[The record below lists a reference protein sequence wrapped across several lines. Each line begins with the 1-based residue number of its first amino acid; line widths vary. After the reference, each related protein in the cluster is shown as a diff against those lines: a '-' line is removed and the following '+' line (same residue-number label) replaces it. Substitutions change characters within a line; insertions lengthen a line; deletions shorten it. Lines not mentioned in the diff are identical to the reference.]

1 MKKMS
6 FLWKLKSKIQDHFKN
21 KSLKTPFFKD
31 FSRTT
36 YNSRLIQGIQGIQEP
51 WSVTLYTLWKPYKLG
66 ELARKGLIRDE
77 LTTSTVSFEWKIL
90 STIGVKLPHLS

>member
-6 FLWKLKSKIQDHFKN
+6 FLRKLKSKIQDHFKN

-51 WSVTLYTLWKPYKLG
+51 LVTLYTLWKPYKLG
-66 ELARKGLIRDE
+66 ELARKRLIRDE
-77 LTTSTVSFEWKIL
+77 LTISTVSFEWKRL
-90 STIGVKLPHLS
+90 STTGVKLPHLS